1 MKYGLFADVGS
12 TFTKVVAVDL
22 ENAEIIGRA
31 MSSTTIATDV
41 NIGYDK
47 AANAVMDMCG
57 IKEFD
62 LKLACSSAAGGLK
75 MVAIGLVPELTSQAA
90 LLAVQNA
97 GAKVLASYSFM
108 LSKKEVNEIAGLL
121 PDIILLSGGTN
132 GGNSQV
138 ILHNAQAL
146 ADCPVP
152 LTVIVAGN
160 KNATDECC
168 EILEKAG
175 KIAVPCDNVMP
186 EFGVLD
192 IQPAREQIRKVFLK
206 QIIEAKGLDSL
217 ARRVDGDII
226 PTPAAVLEAIT
237 LLSKGTDKT
246 EGVGSFV
253 AVDIGGATTDVYSAT
268 EGECLYQGATLKGLP
283 HPKYKRSVEG
293 DLGMRWSSPYILEM
307 EGAEKLAKSAG
318 VTEEEVVETIKKF
331 NANPELL
338 PENEIEQKVDVAV
351 GKAAT
356 RISVK
361 RHSGFIT
368 PVYTPL
374 GERFMQEGKDLS
386 AVKYIVGTGGIVIS
400 SPDYKEI
407 LAQAMYSE
415 DDMYSLRPKN
425 AEILLDKSYIL
436 SAMGL
441 LSTQHPEIALEIMKK
456 EIINRK

>member
-22 ENAEIIGRA
+22 QKAQVIGRA
-31 MSSTTIATDV
+31 MASTTISTDV
-41 NIGYDK
+41 NIGYNK
-47 AANAVMDMCG
+47 AAKAVMDMC
-57 IKEFD
+57 KVENFD

-75 MVAIGLVPELTSQAA
+75 MVALGLVPELTSQAA

-108 LSKKEVNEIAGLL
+108 LSKKEAEEIVSLN
-121 PDIILLSGGTN
+121 PDIILLSGGTD
-132 GGNSQV
+132 GGNSEV
-138 ILHNAQAL
+138 VLHNAKAL
-146 ADCPVP
+146 AQCECS

-160 KNATDECC
+160 KNATDEAC
-168 EILEKAG
+168 EILQKGG
-175 KIAVPCDNVMP
+175 KTAVACENVMP
-186 EFGVLD
+186 EFGVLN
-192 IQPAREQIRKVFLK
+192 IEPAREQIRKVFLK
-206 QIIEAKGLDSL
+206 QIIHAKGLDGL
-217 ARRVDGDII
+217 AERVDGDII

-293 DLGMRWSSPYILEM
+293 DLGMRWSSPYILEQV
-307 EGAEKLAKSAG
+307 GSEKLSQMAG
-318 VTEEEVVETIKKF
+318 VTEQEVIDTIKKF
-331 NANPELL
+331 NAAPELL
-338 PENEIEQKVDVAV
+338 PSNETEEKVDIAV

-386 AVKYIVGTGGIVIS
+386 AVKYILGTGGVVIS
-400 SPDYKEI
+400 SPHYKEI
-407 LAQAMYSE
+407 LQEAMYSE
-415 DDMYSLRPKN
+415 DDMYSLRPRN
-425 AEILLDKSYIL
+425 AEILLDKSYVL

-441 LSTQHPEIALEIMKK
+441 LSTKFPEIALEIMKK
-456 EIINRK
+456 EIMDK

>member
-108 LSKKEVNEIAGLL
+108 LSKKEVAEIAGLL

-146 ADCPVP
+146 AECPVP

-217 ARRVDGDII
+217 AKRVDGDII
-226 PTPAAVLEAIT
+226 PTPAAVLEAI
-237 LLSKGTDKT
+237 
-246 EGVGSFV
+246 GSFV

-318 VTEEEVVETIKKF
+318 VTEEEVVATIKKF

-407 LAQAMYSE
+407 LSEAMYSV

-425 AEILLDKSYIL
+425 AEILLDKRYIL
-436 SAMGL
+436 SAMGQ
-441 LSTQHPEIALEIMKK
+441 LSTKMPEVALEIMKK

>member
-12 TFTKVVAVDL
+12 TFTKAVAVDL
-22 ENAEIIGRA
+22 EKAEIIGRA
-31 MSSTTIATDV
+31 MASTTIDTDV

-47 AANAVMDMCG
+47 AVSMAKKMCG
-57 IKEFD
+57 VEEFD
-62 LKLACSSAAGGLK
+62 IKLACSSAAGGLK

-108 LSKKEVNEIAGLL
+108 LSKKEVNDIASMQ
-121 PDIILLSGGTN
+121 PDIILLSGGTD

-138 ILHNAQAL
+138 ILHNASAL
-146 ADCPVP
+146 AKCPVP

-160 KNATDECC
+160 KNATDDCC
-168 EILEKAG
+168 DILTSAG

-186 EFGVLD
+186 EFGVLN

-206 QIIEAKGLDSL
+206 QIILAKGLDSL
-217 ARRVDGDII
+217 AKRMDGDII

-268 EGECLYQGATLKGLP
+268 EGDCIYQGATLKGLP
-283 HPKYKRSVEG
+283 HPRYKRSVEG

-318 VTEEEVVETIKKF
+318 VTPEEVEEVIKKF
-331 NANPELL
+331 NKTPELL
-338 PENEIEQKVDVAV
+338 PENEVEQRVDVAV

-386 AVKYIVGTGGIVIS
+386 VVKYIVGTGGVVIS
-400 SPDYKEI
+400 SPNYKEI
-407 LAQAMYSE
+407 LSEAMYSE

-441 LSTQHPEIALEIMKK
+441 LSTVDPETALEIMKK
-456 EIINRK
+456 EIMNQK